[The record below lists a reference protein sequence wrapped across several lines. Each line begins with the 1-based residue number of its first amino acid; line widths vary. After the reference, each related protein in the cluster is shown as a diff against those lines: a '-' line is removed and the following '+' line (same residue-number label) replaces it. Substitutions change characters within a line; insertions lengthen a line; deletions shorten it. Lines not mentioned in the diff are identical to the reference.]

1 MTHWP
6 SLSLWIAAAEEAE
19 QNSPEQTE
27 NTEPEEETP
36 ATTTEKQTGYI
47 SASSVNVRASASTSA
62 KVITTLTR
70 NTAVTIAG
78 EENGWTR
85 ITTSSGV
92 SGYVSSEYISAEQVQ
107 STNRSDRLPYQQQQF
122 EYLDEIPD
130 TAIELDSYNGHEYN
144 KYWYDYDSERVII
157 NTRNKFRFVNSSW
170 RTNSVNLIDIH
181 GHQHMISLNKLQ
193 KEMTDR
199 LNLEL

>member
-1 MTHWP
+1 M
-6 SLSLWIAAAEEAE
+6 AE
-19 QNSPEQTE
+19 QTWETLRFNNNYEICTE
-27 NTEPEEETP
+27 YPHQIRKKSNHRIIAEHENNC
-36 ATTTEKQTGYI
+36 GYI
-47 SASSVNVRASASTSA
+47 
-62 KVITTLTR
+62 L
-70 NTAVTIAG
+70 VTITGNSELKHRLIAYQWI
-78 EENGWTR
+78 ENPEWCT
-85 ITTSSGV
+85 V
-92 SGYVSSEYISAEQVQ
+92 